1 MKNKATIHMGAS
13 RFDVTVRGADGQ
25 PVVFDLYHMD
35 KEQRRQ
41 FHREFMK
48 AYRAAA

>member
-1 MKNKATIHMGAS
+1 MKNRVTIHMGAS

-25 PVVFDLYHMD
+25 PVKYDLYNMD
-35 KEQRRQ
+35 RDGRKR

-48 AYRAAA
+48 AYRAA